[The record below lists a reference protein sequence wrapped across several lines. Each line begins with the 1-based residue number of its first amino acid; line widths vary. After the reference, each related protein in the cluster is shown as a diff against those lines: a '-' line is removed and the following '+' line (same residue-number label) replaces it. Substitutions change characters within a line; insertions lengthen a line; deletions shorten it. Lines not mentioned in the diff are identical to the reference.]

1 LGHSYLIKYKVHDG
15 QGGAVRNVGDKG
27 PDQAKDEHG
36 YTVHTILFTRY
47 NIGRKRSR

>member
-1 LGHSYLIKYKVHDG
+1 LVKYKVHDSLG
-15 QGGAVRNVGDKG
+15 KGVRHVGDEEGVGKAE
-27 PDQAKDEHG
+27 DQHG